1 MTRRL
6 HVGGLVR
13 REGCEVISP
22 MPGEHVDHVGNA
34 NNLSR
39 FRDGTFAEIY
49 ASHVVEHFDYR
60 DELQLALQE
69 WFRVLQPGGRLLISV
84 PDLDVL
90 AALLLQKDALSLNER
105 FEVLRM
111 IFGGHIDAY
120 DYHMVGLNEAFLDY
134 FLVAAGFVNSR
145 RVASF
150 DLFEDTSSLL
160 FRDVPIS
167 LNLIAEKPPRSEAL
181 E

>member
-13 REGCEVISP
+13 REGWEVISP
-22 MPGEHVDHVGNA
+22 MPGEHADHVGNA

-105 FEVLRM
+105 FEVMRM

-120 DYHMVGLNEAFLDY
+120 DYHMVGLNEAFLDH
-134 FLVAAGFVNSR
+134 FLAAAGFVNSR

-150 DLFEDTSSLL
+150 DLFEDTSSQL

-181 E
+181 Q